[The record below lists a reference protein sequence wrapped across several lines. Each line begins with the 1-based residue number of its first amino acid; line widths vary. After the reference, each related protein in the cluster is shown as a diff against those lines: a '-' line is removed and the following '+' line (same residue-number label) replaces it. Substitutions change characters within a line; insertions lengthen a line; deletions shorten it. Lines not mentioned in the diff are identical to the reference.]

1 MQTSS
6 LIAELAESCVQAFVK
21 ASGIGCELCGQK
33 GDVIASDG
41 FCCSRCDVC
50 SKAGISKDDCIRLHA
65 FTAKASER
73 EDGKYM
79 YECPLGFSCITSAVL
94 SDKIPGA
101 RLTLGPF
108 LMEDRQDF
116 ADYDLVYLMH
126 LDPETVKSVKAKLD
140 SVPVVEPQAVNA
152 FSQLLVY
159 SAAFLSSSGKSG
171 DYLSDLESGSIKAW
185 EKENRI
191 DPSETVARVIGYL
204 EENYDKDISLLD
216 VARFAGMTTSYLCR
230 LFKKETNTTVNAC
243 LTRIRIE
250 KSKGFLKTDESIVD
264 IAKRCGFSDQSYFT
278 KVFRQ
283 TEGMTPLKYR
293 KNCQNS

>member
-1 MQTSS
+1 MQTNS
-6 LIAELAESCVQAFVK
+6 LIAELAESCVQAFTK
-21 ASGIGCELCGQK
+21 ASGIGCEFCGQK
-33 GDVIASDG
+33 GEVIASEG
-41 FCCSRCDVC
+41 FCCSICNVC
-50 SKAGISKDDCIRLHA
+50 SGVGISKDDCIRLHA

-94 SDKIPGA
+94 SEKIPGA

-116 ADYDLVYLMH
+116 ADYDLTQLMH
-126 LDPETVKSVKAKLD
+126 LEPEAVESVKTKLS

-171 DYLSDLESGSIKAW
+171 DYLSDLETGSIKAW
-185 EKENRI
+185 ETENRI
-191 DPSETVARVIGYL
+191 DPSETVAKVTGYL
-204 EENYDKDISLLD
+204 EENYSKDISLLD
-216 VARFAGMTTSYLCR
+216 IARFAGMTTSYLCR
-230 LFKKETNTTVNAC
+230 LFKKEMNTTVNAY
-243 LTRIRIE
+243 LTRVRIE
-250 KSKGFLKTDESIVD
+250 KSKELLETDESIADV
-264 IAKRCGFSDQSYFT
+264 AKKCGFSDQSYFT

>member
-1 MQTSS
+1 MQTNS
-6 LIAELAESCVQAFVK
+6 LIAELAESCVQAFSK
-21 ASGIGCELCGQK
+21 SSGIGCEFCSQK
-33 GDVIASDG
+33 GEVIASDG
-41 FCCSRCDVC
+41 FCCSICNIC
-50 SKAGISKDDCIRLHA
+50 SEVGISKDDCVRLHA

-94 SDKIPGA
+94 SDSIPGA

-116 ADYDLVYLMH
+116 AEYDLTQLMK
-126 LDPETVKSVKAKLD
+126 LEPEAVESVKAKLG

-159 SAAFLSSSGKSG
+159 SAAFLSSSSGNG

-191 DPSETVARVIGYL
+191 DPSETVAKVTGYM
-204 EENYDKDISLLD
+204 EENFSKDISLMEI
-216 VARFAGMTTSYLCR
+216 ARHAGMTTTYLCR
-230 LFKKETNTTVNAC
+230 LFKK
-243 LTRIRIE
+243 
-250 KSKGFLKTDESIVD
+250 
-264 IAKRCGFSDQSYFT
+264 
-278 KVFRQ
+278 
-283 TEGMTPLKYR
+283 
-293 KNCQNS
+293 